1 MTAGSPE
8 PRVLV
13 LGLGNLLLGDDG
25 AGLRL
30 LELLSGEGPREGV
43 EFIDGGT
50 QGLALM
56 GYLERR
62 SGVLVIDAVGLG
74 AAPGTVH
81 VLRGEELAMWR
92 ARAPATSH
100 EGNALVLLETMRLL
114 DTAPPSIVVVGIEP
128 EVLRTGIGLSTPVER
143 ALPEALIQARQALE
157 GLLAKRQKE
166 VFPG

>member
-30 LELLSGEGPREGV
+30 LKALSEEGPRAGV
-43 EFIDGGT
+43 EYVDGGT

-56 GYLERR
+56 GYLENR
-62 SGVLVIDAVGLG
+62 SGVLILDAAGLG
-74 AAPGTVH
+74 AEPGTVH
-81 VLRGEELAMWR
+81 VLRGEDMAAWR

-114 DTAPPSIVVVGIEP
+114 ETVPPSIVVVGIEP
-128 EVLRTGIGLSTPVER
+128 EILCSGIGLSNAVER
-143 ALPEALIQARQALE
+143 ALPEALQKAKEALE
-157 GLLAKRQKE
+157 RLMRQN
-166 VFPG
+166 PP